1 MRLSVGSTIDSSS
14 STRVTQGRMVGTPAG
29 CGQPDLEHNRPAICK
44 LACVGKQ
51 ILEHLLEPLSISLQG
66 NRQAWVQVDGKR
78 EILALRDGTESAL
91 DRTADFAQHDG
102 PHVQGDRA

>member
-1 MRLSVGSTIDSSS
+1 MRLTVASTIDSSS
-14 STRVTQGRMVGTPAG
+14 STRVTQGRMVGAPAG

-66 NRQAWVQVDGKR
+66 DRQAWVQVDGKR
-78 EILALRDGTESAL
+78 GILPLPDGTERAI
-91 DRTADFAQHDG
+91 DRTAYFAQHDE
-102 PHVQGDRA
+102 P

>member
-1 MRLSVGSTIDSSS
+1 MRLTVASTIDSSS

-51 ILEHLLEPLSISLQG
+51 ILEHLLKTLSISLQG
-66 NRQAWVQVDGKR
+66 DRQAWVQADAKR
-78 EILALRDGTESAL
+78 EILARRDGTESAL
-91 DRTADFAQHDG
+91 AATADFRQHAVHRG
-102 PHVQGDRA
+102 QGDRA